1 MAFYAENVTNATVI
15 NVATNS
21 LFIDMEAIIGSIV
34 GWIITIA
41 IAIYTVKSSAKDT
54 AKQIAA
60 LEESTTKQIESIKEL
75 SRLQMDATIK
85 QVELEIEKNLF
96 LAKQAQQEAEGIQ
109 NINNSGLS
117 HIQEWKNGVTKQWM
131 EKKPERDSQLYSQ
144 FVKELQTIKQG
155 LVASK
160 KNLN

>member
-1 MAFYAENVTNATVI
+1 ME
-15 NVATNS
+15 
-21 LFIDMEAIIGSIV
+21 FIAIIIALIV
-34 GWIITIA
+34 PIGVA
-41 IAIYTVKSSAKDT
+41 IWTVRNSAKDT

-75 SRLQMDATIK
+75 ARLQMDASIK

-144 FVKELQTIKQG
+144 FVKELQVIKQG
-155 LVASK
+155 LVESK
-160 KNLN
+160 KKLN